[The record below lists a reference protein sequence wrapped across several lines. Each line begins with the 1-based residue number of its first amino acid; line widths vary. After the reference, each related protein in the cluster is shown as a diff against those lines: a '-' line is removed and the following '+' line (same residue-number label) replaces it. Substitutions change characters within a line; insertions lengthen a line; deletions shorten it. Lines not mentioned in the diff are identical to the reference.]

1 MSTKKLIGFWLCAAA
16 AIVCATCAPVDPSGT
31 PTVESTHKEILPDPE
46 PLRIEP
52 KVAHGPQIRV
62 EAAIQNVKD
71 RDLRT
76 SNGFWTIFHGI
87 LGMGF
92 STTLLNEDSGQKV
105 NAIDYICEGGDLRG
119 LNFIQ
124 TKWGLDVQMGPVLV
138 GQGHQDQFIAE
149 MGQWGMAPDRK
160 FVVQGIEHTF
170 MDFVR
175 MSKARARTNSNQELS
190 WAICVIGQYEGTDI
204 TWQNRYG
211 ELLHFE
217 DMMRYELDANVEQ
230 AACGGTHRL
239 FGLTYALYHHL
250 RKGGKKEGVW
260 KEVAEK
266 NAKYRDLA
274 KKFQNG
280 DGSFSTDSFRGPGN
294 AADKTTRINTTG
306 HIFEYLALALTDAE
320 LKEEWM
326 QNAASALS
334 LMILEARD
342 ASIDGGSLYHAMHGL
357 LMYYA
362 RVYDRQTLGPNAP
375 YIPLPPDPAY
385 GKQS

>member
-1 MSTKKLIGFWLCAAA
+1 MSTKKLIGLWLSAVI
-16 AIVCATCAPVDPSGT
+16 AITCSTCAPVDPSAT
-31 PTVESTHKEILPDPE
+31 PKIDSAEKEERPE
-46 PLRIEP
+46 PETLPITP
-52 KVAHGPQIRV
+52 KPAHGPQIRL
-62 EAAIQNVKD
+62 EAAIENVKD
-71 RDLRT
+71 RKLRT
-76 SNGFWTIFHGI
+76 DNGFWTIFHGI

-92 STTLLNEDSGQKV
+92 STTLFDDESKQTV
-105 NAIDYICEGGDLRG
+105 NAIEYICAGGELRG

-124 TKWGLDVQMGPVLV
+124 TKWGLDVQMGPTLV

-149 MGQWGMAPDRK
+149 MGQWGMAPDQK
-160 FVVQGIEHTF
+160 FVIQGNEYTY

-175 MSKARARTNSNQELS
+175 MSKARAKVNSNQELS

-204 TWQNRYG
+204 HWTNRYG

-217 DMMRYELDANVEQ
+217 DLMRYELDASVEQ

-239 FGLTYALYHHL
+239 FGLTWALYHHL
-250 RKGGKKEGVW
+250 RKGGKKVGVW
-260 KEVAEK
+260 NEVAEK

-274 KKFQNG
+274 KKFQNA
-280 DGSFSTDSFRGPGN
+280 DGSFSTDSFRAPGN
-294 AADKTTRINTTG
+294 ATDKTVRLNTTG
-306 HIFEYLALALTDAE
+306 HIFEYLSLALTDAE

-357 LMYYA
+357 LIYYA
-362 RVYDRQTLGPNAP
+362 RVYDRETLGPNAP
-375 YIPLPPDPAY
+375 YLPLPPDPAY
-385 GKQS
+385 KKQS